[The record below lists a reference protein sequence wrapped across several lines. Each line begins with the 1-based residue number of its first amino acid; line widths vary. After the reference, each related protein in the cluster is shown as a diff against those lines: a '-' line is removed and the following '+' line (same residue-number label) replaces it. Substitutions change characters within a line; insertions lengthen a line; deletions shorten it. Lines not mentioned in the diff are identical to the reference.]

1 MLREY
6 FNCEPFVSGLFDR
19 VEAQAT
25 ADCQSQSKIESLA
38 FKFGEALERELQGF
52 FSQVMPAAKELP
64 VLRVDTFKT
73 FYERVKDPAN
83 QQESEEF
90 RDAYLAQMQYIF
102 APGPKA
108 DTVEFQITGVHAYSG
123 SCHLIVE
130 AIFRSQDLPVLRT
143 SLWLD
148 NDGHWANFHS
158 LINLAC
164 NKIILDSA
172 ACYSHMS
179 R

>member
-38 FKFGEALERELQGF
+38 CKIGEALERELQGF
-52 FSQVMPAAKELP
+52 FAQVMPAAKELP

-123 SCHLIVE
+123 SCHLIVV
-130 AIFRSQDLPVLRT
+130 AIFRSQDPAGFKDEPLV
-143 SLWLD
+143 
-148 NDGHWANFHS
+148 G
-158 LINLAC
+158 
-164 NKIILDSA
+164 
-172 ACYSHMS
+172 
-179 R
+179 